1 MNFSLAPRNSGFCNA
16 NLRNNLLLRT
26 IQRLKSEFSRHK
38 LLHPELLRGFLKKMP
53 AVLFVCFFST
63 LNADQQGQQR
73 SMDFSALIMAAGY
86 ADAAYLNETE
96 ISKFTQLNNYELT
109 LYQTIPDLQVA
120 FFVATSKQ
128 TKKQIVAIRG
138 TSNIENSIIDIS
150 LKLITDEQ
158 IGLRLHQGFASV
170 AGRVYQ
176 ELKPFLNKKYEIVL
190 TGHSLGG
197 AVAHILAMYLD
208 EDSFDIDYVAT
219 FGQPKVT
226 NISGANQYKH
236 LNIIRVVT
244 YLDLVPLSP
253 PFDPL
258 DINNLDIYWHAGKEI
273 VLLTETRF
281 SILEGVNSMLR
292 ATKFTQRSLTTENL
306 NNHQMSVYIDQ
317 LNAREKSNELVPYKN
332 SFNLFNL
339 FGD

>member
-1 MNFSLAPRNSGFCNA
+1 MGYKISKYFQVITTV
-16 NLRNNLLLRT
+16 LL
-26 IQRLKSEFSRHK
+26 
-38 LLHPELLRGFLKKMP
+38 
-53 AVLFVCFFST
+53 VCFVSV

-73 SMDFSALIMAAGY
+73 SMDFGALIMAAGY
-86 ADAAYLNETE
+86 ANAAYLNETE
-96 ISKFTQLNNYELT
+96 ISKFTQLNKFELT
-109 LYQTIPDLQVA
+109 LYRNIPGMQVA
-120 FFVATSKQ
+120 FFVATSQQ

-138 TSNIENSIIDIS
+138 TSNIENSIIDVS
-150 LKLITDEQ
+150 LKLVTDGHTGQ
-158 IGLRLHQGFASV
+158 RLHQGFASV
-170 AGRVYQ
+170 ADRVYQ
-176 ELKPFLNKKYEIVL
+176 ELKAFLNKDYEVVL

-208 EDSFDIDYVAT
+208 KDSFDIDSVVT

-244 YLDLVPLSP
+244 YLDLVPLAP

-273 VLLTETRF
+273 LLLTGTKF

-306 NNHQMSVYIDQ
+306 NNHQMSVYIEQ
-317 LNAREKSNELVPYKN
+317 LKAREKFNELVPYKN

-339 FGD
+339 FGS